1 MEHTVSATEL
11 ARNLGDI
18 LGRVRFRNDEFV
30 IERNGEAV
38 ARIVPVTGGSATS
51 VGEAFRAWLAAGDP
65 EPAFANDLE
74 QVGASDVP
82 PADPW
87 DS

>member
-1 MEHTVSATEL
+1 MKHTVSATDL

-18 LGRVRFRNDEFV
+18 VGRVRFHNDELV

-38 ARIVPVTGGSATS
+38 ARLAVAGGLVTS
-51 VGEAFRAWLAAGDP
+51 VNEAFRAWLAAGDP
-65 EPAFANDLE
+65 EAAFANDLE
-74 QVGASDVP
+74 QVGASDTP
-82 PADPW
+82 PAGPW